1 MQQMQIEEGENLK
14 FDIEILTEEKGMLEG
29 EIEQISQ
36 NIKMKDHRVQEITI
50 QLQDQRLQNEN
61 QIKSIK
67 DQYER

>member
-61 QIKSIK
+61 QIKSMK

>member
-50 QLQDQRLQNEN
+50 
-61 QIKSIK
+61 
-67 DQYER
+67 